1 MRAMVPID
9 ARTLAGI
16 IRAEIY
22 TGGRAAG
29 EQLPSAV
36 DLAEEYGVPLKVV
49 RDVLRL
55 LLDQGLIVSRRPQ
68 GNFVRARQ
76 ATTVAALRLLLSEA
90 GELLSGVERSGNP
103 ETRMAVQAWRA
114 RAREAGADV

>member
-1 MRAMVPID
+1 MRAMAPID

-22 TGGRAAG
+22 AGGRAAG

-36 DLAEEYGVPLKVV
+36 ELAEQYGLPLKVV

-68 GNFVRARQ
+68 GNFVRTRQ
-76 ATTVAALRLLLSEA
+76 ATTAAALRLLLSEA
-90 GELLSGVERSGNP
+90 GELLSGVERSGKP
-103 ETRMAVQAWRA
+103 ETRMAVRAWRA